1 MAKFGT
7 GDILNFLQDQ
17 SEIFNSIE
25 TWFVAQ
31 VETEV
36 AIFDYDYFNNVWNT
50 DLMTEKLLLKRSII
64 QSHPLFSSL
73 SELTIMSLVSE
84 IFQYKTFNFADVILP
99 QSQYSP
105 TLKQGRIYF
114 QEARKK
120 KDRKNTKLAEKLK
133 AKKAKSK
140 VMEKGG
146 KVMDSARRGQVST
159 DHEISQNKES
169 AEESKENTRLNSAS
183 RGQETSRAKNSN
195 SERDE
200 EEEQEEGAEAQ
211 AAATSPA

>member
-1 MAKFGT
+1 
-7 GDILNFLQDQ
+7 LNFLQDQ

-36 AIFDYDYFNNVWNT
+36 AIFDYEYFNNVWNT

-84 IFQYKTFNFADVILP
+84 IFQYKTFNLADVILP

-114 QEARKK
+114 QNRISKF
-120 KDRKNTKLAEKLK
+120 AEKIK
-133 AKKAKSK
+133 TKKIKNK
-140 VMEKGG
+140 KGG
-146 KVMDSARRGQVST
+146 KMIDSPRRVQAST
-159 DHEISQNKES
+159 DNEVSHNRES
-169 AEESKENTRLNSAS
+169 VVESKENTRLNSAS
-183 RGQETSRAKNSN
+183 RGQESSRARNSN
-195 SERDE
+195 SEQSDE
-200 EEEQEEGAEAQ
+200 EG
-211 AAATSPA
+211 